1 MSTFKDAAAKRKS
14 TTTKAKTSISKT
26 STRKTK
32 EEDSIE
38 REKKLN
44 EGDQKELKKKKVLG
58 KNAPSRQSALE
69 KSKENAS
76 AASKKIQAKSETPSS
91 NRVQKTQYFPSKNLY
106 SNALKS
112 MEKTGKNFSVSDKK
126 KSPSLV
132 KKPTSTVSLKTTNNR
147 KPKEGPISSKSSIKS
162 ITKTRDSSPETTSS
176 SLGRP
181 RTATLRKG
189 SIVNAN
195 IVGPDAGT
203 PQSLSMNESVNNPE
217 ETYEEDFES
226 YESDFEAATSSSDE
240 TNSGLLISGASGS
253 MSTSSENIEGQP
265 GITSIAKRL
274 SSAESDERKL
284 DSGTFEL
291 TDFKHRQIL
300 KYIEDTVKKEDP
312 IMELQQ
318 EKCAHHSLSD
328 EGFEDQKSLQF
339 INFADAKKKCEK
351 RRASAARKK
360 RGEELLSMIK
370 LDAMNFTIFDSPSVP
385 YEDYII
391 NYGRGCAV
399 QASVQT
405 GEDNISEEV
414 QTENVEVREM
424 WTQMPARFSNFNLNV
439 KGFWNQYKYELKG
452 VGESKSVEDLQLDTN
467 EGHLESFLKHSANL
481 VMEILSEER
490 FKQLETFHQNKT
502 ELPFSRGY
510 LELNTSGGLLKDTTL
525 QTMSV
530 HPRNIGKILTV
541 HSNNNINFDPV
552 KSLVCIWNLSN
563 LDTPSKTLVS
573 FGEVSCATFCLD
585 GDNSIIAGQNDGALA
600 VWNTEKKHG
609 AHDIINRTPSFITP
623 IGTSH
628 LWRVMT
634 VCQKGS
640 DREVE
645 EILPRNE
652 VLSMDDSGKIII
664 WTLYSRTKDVV
675 LLNSQIINLTQ
686 VYPHLSEFV
695 CTDCLV
701 VDHHIYVSTSNGFI
715 LHCLD
720 SGKPGSTKM
729 FHSESKS
736 EAICLEN
743 CPFSSSHFLAGYAN
757 GDIILFSKTTDQ
769 PLLVLQNKDQIDIS
783 KVQIIHWSK
792 TKPFLFYAKDS
803 TDTIHVWD
811 LSKSDMCSQ
820 YSVHFPEKISCLKL
834 SPALNV
840 EDKHGEISYMLIGT
854 ASGKISLHLL
864 HKEHGRESI
873 EKYEEDVK
881 VFLSYVSRL

>member
-1 MSTFKDAAAKRKS
+1 MSTSKDVATKRKP

-38 REKKLN
+38 RAKKLS
-44 EGDQKELKKKKVLG
+44 EGQQEVKKKKFLG
-58 KNAPSRQSALE
+58 TNVSSRQPALE
-69 KSKENAS
+69 KGKENAS
-76 AASKKIQAKSETPSS
+76 TASKKTKATSEALS

-112 MEKTGKNFSVSDKK
+112 MEKSSKNLGISDKK
-126 KSPSLV
+126 NSPALA
-132 KKPTSTVSLKTTNNR
+132 KRAAPTISPKTSNK

-195 IVGPDAGT
+195 IVGPDAAT
-203 PQSLSMNESVNNPE
+203 PQNLPINESVKNPE

-253 MSTSSENIEGQP
+253 ISTSTEDIQGQP
-265 GITSIAKRL
+265 ERTSIAKRL

-300 KYIEDTVKKEDP
+300 KYIEDTVKKEDA

-328 EGFEDQKSLQF
+328 EGFEDQRSLQF

-351 RRASAARKK
+351 RKASAARKK

-370 LDAMNFTIFDSPSVP
+370 LDVMNFTIFDSPSVP
-385 YEDYII
+385 YEDYIK

-414 QTENVEVREM
+414 QTEYIELREM
-424 WTQMPARFSNFNLNV
+424 WTQMPARFSDFNLNME
-439 KGFWNQYKYELKG
+439 GFWNRYKCEL
-452 VGESKSVEDLQLDTN
+452 VGAGGNTNIEDLQLSTN

-481 VMEILSEER
+481 ILQILSEKR
-490 FKQLETFHQNKT
+490 FKQLENFHQNKT

-510 LELNTSGGLLKDTTL
+510 LELNTSNSLLKDTTL

-530 HPRNIGKILTV
+530 HPRNANKFLTV
-541 HSNNNINFDPV
+541 HSNNNLNFDPA
-552 KSLVCIWNLSN
+552 KSLVCVWDLDN
-563 LDTPSKTLVS
+563 LDTPSKTLIS
-573 FGEVSCATFCLD
+573 FGEISCATFCFD
-585 GDNSIIAGQNDGALA
+585 GNSSIIAGQNDGALV
-600 VWNTEKKHG
+600 VWNTEKHRPP
-609 AHDIINRTPSFITP
+609 DIVNRTPSFVTA
-623 IGTSH
+623 IGKSH
-628 LWRVMT
+628 LGRVVT
-634 VCQKGS
+634 VCHKGN
-640 DREVE
+640 DREVKE
-645 EILPRNE
+645 MSRNE
-652 VLSMDDSGKIII
+652 VLSIDDSGKIII
-664 WTLYSRTKDVV
+664 WTLYSRTEDVV
-675 LLNSQIINLTQ
+675 LLNSQIIDLTQ
-686 VYPHLSEFV
+686 VYPHLPEFV
-695 CTDCLV
+695 CSDCV
-701 VDHHIYVSTSNGFI
+701 VVNHHIYVATNNGFI

-720 SGKPGSTKM
+720 SGKPGSTKI

-757 GDIILFSKTTDQ
+757 GDITLFSRTTDR
-769 PLLVLQNKDQIDIS
+769 PLLILQNKDQTDFS
-783 KVQIIHWSK
+783 EAQIIHWSK
-792 TKPFLFYAKDS
+792 TKPFLFYTKDS
-803 TDTIHVWD
+803 KNTIHVWD
-811 LSKSDMCSQ
+811 LSKSDMYSQ
-820 YSVHFPEKISCLKL
+820 YSVQFPEKISCLKL
-834 SPALNV
+834 SPKLNV

-854 ASGKISLHLL
+854 ANGKIFLHLL
-864 HKEHGRESI
+864 QKEHERESI
-873 EKYEEDVK
+873 EKCEEEIK